1 MQLVR
6 RIPKRGFNSPFPT
19 RYQVVNVE
27 SLNRFRANTVV
38 GPKELKEAGLIGSEK
53 SEIKLLGDGKLT
65 KILTVKAHKISESAK
80 KKIQESGSKFE
91 LIGK

>member
-6 RIPKRGFNSPFPT
+6 RIPKRGFNSLFPN

-27 SLNRFRANTVV
+27 SLNRFTASSVI
-38 GPKELKEAGLIGSEK
+38 GPKELKEAGLIGSEMK
-53 SEIKLLGDGKLT
+53 DIKILGKGALT

-80 KKIQESGSKFE
+80 KKLQESGSKFE
-91 LIGK
+91 LIA